1 MQEPKTEETQPPPEP
16 QATGKTENTTKDAAV
31 TTKKPE
37 NKTSGAKQGSAAP
50 AKVTTAQKQ
59 VSFPKRLQALSYRLE
74 VMLTVGS
81 RISSVLHRVYNGE
94 EMYCKRVLQQLAQ
107 DRKDVKAIR
116 DFATTEPVA
125 SAWAMT
131 DKLVDMELGGRI
143 NVASDV
149 VSKVVTPLNNWLNEA
164 KRKLRAI
171 VMQQQAW
178 KRDLHK
184 NEDAVIGNREQC
196 LELLESCA
204 RAQQDEAKKKEE
216 TAQGGVS
223 FFSKLS
229 MGVTELYRGSLPEL
243 HRKVQMAI
251 VDYQAKIETANK
263 RMERYLKGDLLRV
276 CHEYRQLAVTTVAN
290 IKTFLGIFH
299 QIHDKQTVKAK
310 PSVEALEKFLNTMQ
324 ASGGI
329 PAMLKRAV
337 EDHKKV
343 LPDMLKQQ
351 RYLYE
356 LPVTLDEIKRSIYSK
371 FGPGGKP
378 RPPSIFGSSL
388 EQIMKIQKENKAL
401 PPLHRKMAVPSA
413 MDALISLIEKLNGL
427 KTEGIF
433 RLSAAKEDLNQLSQ
447 ALEKG
452 FITGKFKFAS
462 TSPHVPAVMLKRW
475 LRSLQEPLVPFSLY
489 QEALAI
495 VRPDGGY
502 SSGEP
507 TPQQTEQVR
516 EFVKKLP
523 TIHRNVLYTLI
534 KFAHKV
540 NAHADVNRMN
550 LSNLAVVLGPCV
562 LRNDQINT
570 QELVREARASGTFT
584 KLLLLTLKPA
594 PKPPSATDS
603 KPEEDKTGET
613 EGKGATSTGEESTAE
628 GGEETEDADPEPTTG
643 NKVPVYGDA
652 VAEEGDDF
660 ESKK

>member
-1 MQEPKTEETQPPPEP
+1 VRRRKDPHGDMQEPKTEETQAQPKP
-16 QATGKTENTTKDAAV
+16 QTIAKPNETSQDAAG
-31 TTKKPE
+31 TTKKPDKKAPE
-37 NKTSGAKQGSAAP
+37 AKDAGTARS
-50 AKVTTAQKQ
+50 KMTTAQKQ
-59 VSFPKRLQALSYRLE
+59 ASFPTRLKALSYRLE

-81 RISSVLHRVYNGE
+81 RISSVIHRVYNGE

-116 DFATTEPVA
+116 DFNTTEPVA

-131 DKLVDMELGGRI
+131 DKLMDMELRGRI
-143 NVASDV
+143 NHASEV
-149 VSKVVTPLNNWLNEA
+149 VNKVVTPLNNWLNEA
-164 KRKLRAI
+164 KRKLRAV

-223 FFSKLS
+223 FFSKIS
-229 MGVTELYRGSLPEL
+229 MGVTELYRGSFPEL
-243 HRKVQMAI
+243 HRRVQMAI
-251 VDYQAKIETANK
+251 VDYQAKIDAANK
-263 RMERYLKGDLLRV
+263 RMEKYLKGDLLRV

-299 QIHDKQTVKAK
+299 QLHEKQMVKTK

-343 LPDMLKQQ
+343 LPDMMKRQ
-351 RYLYE
+351 RYTYE
-356 LPVTLDEIKRSIYSK
+356 LPVTMEEVKRNIYSK

-401 PPLHRKMAVPSA
+401 PPLHRKMAIPSA
-413 MDALISLIEKLNGL
+413 MDALISLIEKLDGL

-433 RLSAAKEDLNQLSQ
+433 RISAAKEDLNHLAQ

-452 FITGKFKFAS
+452 FITGKYKFSS
-462 TSPHVPAVMLKRW
+462 TSPHVPACMLKRW
-475 LRSLQEPLVPFSLY
+475 LRSLKEPLVPFSLY
-489 QEALAI
+489 QEALQI

-502 SSGEP
+502 ATGEP

-523 TIHRNVLYTLI
+523 TV
-534 KFAHKV
+534 HKS
-540 NAHADVNRMN
+540 DR
-550 LSNLAVVLGPCV
+550 
-562 LRNDQINT
+562 
-570 QELVREARASGTFT
+570 
-584 KLLLLTLKPA
+584 
-594 PKPPSATDS
+594 
-603 KPEEDKTGET
+603 
-613 EGKGATSTGEESTAE
+613 
-628 GGEETEDADPEPTTG
+628 
-643 NKVPVYGDA
+643 
-652 VAEEGDDF
+652 
-660 ESKK
+660 